1 MKRQIENDLIK
12 WKKNPHKKPLII
24 KGSRQVGK
32 TFCIR
37 EFAKS
42 QYHDF
47 IEINFERNLKMVDL
61 FNKTREPNEL
71 LEYLKITYMDSV
83 FDENTLLFLDEVQA
97 CPSALTTLKFM
108 SESFPCGIICSG
120 SLLGIA
126 IASTSSFPVGYVET
140 WTLYPMSFLEFLD
153 AYGLPDDIMKKIN
166 QSLDN
171 LKKIPEII
179 HEKMNEL
186 FTTYMMTGGM
196 PEVVSTYIETK
207 SYRECLTIQR
217 RIVNDYISDMAKYAH
232 ASDKIKAKECFL
244 SIPIQLAKENK
255 KFQYG
260 VVKKGYNARYY
271 DSSLQWLQDNGM
283 IIKVNRLSHISTP
296 LASAVELPIF
306 KVYMADVGLFISQ
319 LEDGEIQKIIS
330 GDLGIFKGAL
340 YENMAAQIFQRKHK
354 KCYYFEPSQTT
365 EIDFIIEYEGEITPI
380 DIKAGL
386 NTASKSFKNFVEK
399 YKPIHAFRFSQ
410 KNIGIAKEGN
420 IVYLPLYLLEIL
432 LEHEVP
438 ISFDLPIN
446 NEKS

>member
-1 MKRQIENDLIK
+1 
-12 WKKNPHKKPLII
+12 
-24 KGSRQVGK
+24 
-32 TFCIR
+32 
-37 EFAKS
+37 
-42 QYHDF
+42 
-47 IEINFERNLKMVDL
+47 MVDL

-108 SESFPCGIICSG
+108 SESFPCDIICSG

>member
-24 KGSRQVGK
+24 KGIRQVGK

-37 EFAKS
+37 EFAKA

-71 LEYLKITYMDSV
+71 LEYLKITYMDSE

-108 SESFPCGIICSG
+108 SESFPCDIICSG

-171 LKKIPEII
+171 FKKIPEII

-232 ASDKIKAKECFL
+232 ASDKIKARECFL

-271 DSSLQWLQDNGM
+271 DSSLQWLQDNDM

-380 DIKAGL
+380 EIKAGL

-446 NEKS
+446 NEES

>member
-37 EFAKS
+37 EFAKA

-71 LEYLKITYMDSV
+71 LEYLKITYMDSE

-108 SESFPCGIICSG
+108 SESFPCDIICSG

-232 ASDKIKAKECFL
+232 ASDKIKARECFL

-271 DSSLQWLQDNGM
+271 DSSLQWLQDNDM

-380 DIKAGL
+380 EIKAGL

-446 NEKS
+446 NEES

>member
-37 EFAKS
+37 EFAKA

-83 FDENTLLFLDEVQA
+83 FDENTLLFLDEVHA

-108 SESFPCGIICSG
+108 SESFPCDIICSG

-196 PEVVSTYIETK
+196 PEVVSTYIKTK

-232 ASDKIKAKECFL
+232 ASDKIKARECFL

-380 DIKAGL
+380 EIKADL

-446 NEKS
+446 NEES

>member
-1 MKRQIENDLIK
+1 
-12 WKKNPHKKPLII
+12 
-24 KGSRQVGK
+24 
-32 TFCIR
+32 
-37 EFAKS
+37 
-42 QYHDF
+42 
-47 IEINFERNLKMVDL
+47 
-61 FNKTREPNEL
+61 
-71 LEYLKITYMDSV
+71 
-83 FDENTLLFLDEVQA
+83 
-97 CPSALTTLKFM
+97 M
-108 SESFPCGIICSG
+108 SESFPCDIICSG

>member
-37 EFAKS
+37 EFAKA

-108 SESFPCGIICSG
+108 SESFPCDIICSG

-196 PEVVSTYIETK
+196 PEVVSTYIKTK

-232 ASDKIKAKECFL
+232 ASDKIKARECFL

-380 DIKAGL
+380 EIKADL

-446 NEKS
+446 NEES

>member
-37 EFAKS
+37 EFAKA

-97 CPSALTTLKFM
+97 CPSTLTTLKFM
-108 SESFPCGIICSG
+108 SESFPCDIICSG

-196 PEVVSTYIETK
+196 PEVVSTYIKTK

-232 ASDKIKAKECFL
+232 ASDKIKARECFL

-380 DIKAGL
+380 EIKAGL

-446 NEKS
+446 NKGS

>member
-37 EFAKS
+37 EFAKA

-97 CPSALTTLKFM
+97 CPSTLTTLKFM
-108 SESFPCGIICSG
+108 SESFPCDIICSG

-196 PEVVSTYIETK
+196 PEVVSTYIKTK

-232 ASDKIKAKECFL
+232 ASDKIKARECFL

-380 DIKAGL
+380 EIKAGL

-446 NEKS
+446 NEGS

>member
-12 WKKNPHKKPLII
+12 WKNNPHKKPLII

-32 TFCIR
+32 TYCIR
-37 EFAKS
+37 EFARA
-42 QYHDF
+42 QYDDF

-61 FNKTREPNEL
+61 FNKTREPLEL
-71 LEYLKITYMDSV
+71 LEYLKITYMDV
-83 FDENTLLFLDEVQA
+83 KFDKHTLLFLDEIQA

-108 SESFPCGIICSG
+108 SESFPCDIICSG

-153 AYGLPDDIMKKIN
+153 AYGLPDDILKKIN

-171 LKKIPEII
+171 LNKIPEII

-186 FTTYMMTGGM
+186 FTTYMIIGGM

-207 SYRECLTIQR
+207 SYRECLMIQR
-217 RIVNDYISDMAKYAH
+217 RIVNDYISDMVKYAQ
-232 ASDKIKAKECFL
+232 ANDKIKARECFL
-244 SIPIQLAKENK
+244 SIPVQLAKENK

-271 DSSLQWLQDNGM
+271 DSSLKWLQDNGM
-283 IIKVNRLSHISTP
+283 IIKVNRLSHISMP
-296 LASAVELPIF
+296 LAGAVELPIF

-319 LEDGEIQKIIS
+319 LEDGEIQKIIR
-330 GDLGIFKGAL
+330 GDLGIYKGAL

-380 DIKAGL
+380 EIKAGL
-386 NTASKSFKNFVEK
+386 NTASRSFKNFVEK
-399 YKPIHAFRFSQ
+399 YNPNHAFRFSQ
-410 KNIGIAKEGN
+410 KNVGISKEGN
-420 IVYLPLYLLEIL
+420 IIYLPLYLLEIL

-438 ISFDLPIN
+438 ISFD
-446 NEKS
+446 